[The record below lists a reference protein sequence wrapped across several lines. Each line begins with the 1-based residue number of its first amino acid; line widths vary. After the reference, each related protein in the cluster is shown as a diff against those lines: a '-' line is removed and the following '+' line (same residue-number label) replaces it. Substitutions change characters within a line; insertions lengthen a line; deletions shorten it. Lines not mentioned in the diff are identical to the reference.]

1 MGESSGRPEPRLVAA
16 LASLNRA
23 RAAPLAAKSR
33 SEALL
38 RGLELLLEGERR
50 ERREGG
56 GAEALHELAAL
67 GMSEL
72 TEFLGPLLDQL
83 GDALLG
89 YPSRRL
95 AVYGSLRPGESNH
108 HLVAEI
114 PGRWSEGFVRGT
126 LHESGWGATL
136 GYPAL
141 VWDEE
146 GPEVPVRILM
156 ADGLPEHWDRLDAF
170 EGDAYLRI
178 LVPVVT
184 AETECVCNLYA
195 LREPPRQSANPTRQS
210 GDPARQSGE
219 ASRRSAEAS
228 RRSAEASRRSA
239 EASRRSSEP
248 QPDTAER
255 IR

>member
-95 AVYGSLRPGESNH
+95 AVYGSLRPGENNH

-141 VWDEE
+141 VWDED
-146 GPEVPVRILM
+146 GPEVPVRILT

-195 LREPPRQSANPTRQS
+195 LRDPPRQSAEP
-210 GDPARQSGE
+210 P
-219 ASRRSAEAS
+219 RRSIEPP
-228 RRSAEASRRSA
+228 RRSVEPPRRPT
-239 EASRRSSEP
+239 EPPRRPTEP
-248 QPDTAER
+248 HPDTAER
-255 IR
+255 AR